1 MQTNAENQ
9 KTPPRSPFSNP
20 ARRIAVALSALL
32 LSASMMAFAQEQG
45 GSAVVSFQ
53 NDVSTLDPQI
63 GYDWQNWSIIKSLF
77 DGLMDYVPG
86 TTELTPHLAESYEVS
101 DDGLTYTFHL
111 RQGVKFHNGREM
123 VADDVLYTFER
134 VLDPETQS
142 PGQGFYLTIAG
153 AQEFIDGAAD
163 SVAGIE
169 VVDDYTIRLTTSEP
183 DASFLHKLGLNFAH
197 VVPQEAVEAAAG
209 DFGHQP
215 VGTGGFMLEEWLLG
229 QHIKLVRNPDY
240 FEPGVPY
247 LDALTF
253 EIGVDPNV
261 AFLRLQRGEVDIL
274 GDGIPSARY
283 TEVLAD
289 PVLSELV
296 ATGEQ
301 MQTGYVTINVEMEPF
316 TDVRVRQALNMA
328 VNKDRIVRIVNN
340 RAVPANQILPP
351 LIESYASDY
360 QGYAYDVEAA
370 KALLAEAGYPNGFDT
385 VLYAYNVAPNDHIA
399 QAIQADLAEIGVNA
413 ELRTQAQSTVIEAG
427 GAGQAPLLWSGGMAW
442 IADYPDPNNFYWPI
456 LGCASNIP
464 GGWNWARYCDEDLE
478 ARAAHADTLARA
490 DQHDER
496 VQEWRDIFVEIMED
510 APWIPVFN
518 ELQVSMHSAN
528 VTGPKEIFVDPMHI
542 PVHYELVRR
551 AQ

>member
-1 MQTNAENQ
+1 MEMQDM
-9 KTPPRSPFSNP
+9 RSHRSS
-20 ARRIAVALSALL
+20 ARHGRLTRYIAVLVMTALTALGSA
-32 LSASMMAFAQEQG
+32 QQG
-45 GSAVVSFQ
+45 GRAVVSFQ
-53 NDVSTLDPQI
+53 VDVSTLDPAI
-63 GYDWQNWSIIKSLF
+63 GYDWQNWSIIKSIF

-101 DDGLTYTFHL
+101 DDGLTYTFTL

-123 VADDVLYTFER
+123 VADDVRYTFER
-134 VLDPETQS
+134 VLNPETQS

-153 AQEFIDGAAD
+153 AQEFIDGEAD
-163 SVAGIE
+163 SIAGIE
-169 VVDDYTIRLTTSEP
+169 VVDDYTIRFTTSEP
-183 DASFLHKLGLNFAH
+183 DAAFLHKLGLNFAH

-215 VGTGGFMLEEWLLG
+215 VGTGGFMFDEWVLG
-229 QHIKLVRNPDY
+229 QRINLVRNPDY

-247 LDALTF
+247 LDQLTF

-296 ATGEQ
+296 ATGDQ

-316 TDVRVRQALNMA
+316 TDLRVRQALNMA
-328 VNKDRIVRIVNN
+328 INKDRIVRIVNN
-340 RAVPANQILPP
+340 RAVPASQILPP
-351 LIESYASDY
+351 LFESHAEDYA
-360 QGYAYDVEAA
+360 GYPYDPEGA
-370 KALLAEAGYPNGFDT
+370 KALLAEAGYPDGFDT
-385 VLYAYNVAPNDHIA
+385 ELYAYNVAPNDRIA

-456 LGCASNIP
+456 LACASNIP

-490 DQHDER
+490 DQNDER

-551 AQ
+551 VQ